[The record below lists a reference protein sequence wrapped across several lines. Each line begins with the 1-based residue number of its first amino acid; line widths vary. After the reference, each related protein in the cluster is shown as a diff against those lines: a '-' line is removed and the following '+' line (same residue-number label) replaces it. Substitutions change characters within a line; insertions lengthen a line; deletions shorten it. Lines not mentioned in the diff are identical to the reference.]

1 MTVEAF
7 FLQGI
12 VLGKSRLIDKVHS
25 LVNGVADI
33 LVIRGKGEKQVV
45 EHVNVG
51 LGLYIQRH
59 LLGCLLDEDRYI
71 TVQHINLLVCII
83 DHLSGRKHGTET
95 DDNASCQEHGAD
107 NGHKLNLVLYIL

>member
-1 MTVEAF
+1 M
-7 FLQGI
+7 
-12 VLGKSRLIDKVHS
+12 
-25 LVNGVADI
+25 
-33 LVIRGKGEKQVV
+33 V

-59 LLGCLLDEDRYI
+59 LLGCLLDEDRHI
-71 TVQHINLLVCII
+71 TVQHVNLLVGII
-83 DHLSGRKHGTET
+83 DHLSGRKHGTKA